1 VEELGFRAI
10 LLRITARV
18 FGPVPGLLISAVLFA
33 LAHAG
38 YMSAFRAAL
47 LFINGG
53 LLLGVLYL
61 LSGSLWVSI
70 GAHLVYYFTEWS
82 FMGVGDT
89 DGYLVLTPSL
99 RYPAWLTGGTIGPDG
114 SIVSAIIA
122 MTLISLALF
131 VARIRSE
138 RSMLKSVRLA

>member
-1 VEELGFRAI
+1 MEELGFRAI

-70 GAHLVYYFTEWS
+70 ALIWY
-82 FMGVGDT
+82 
-89 DGYLVLTPSL
+89 
-99 RYPAWLTGGTIGPDG
+99 
-114 SIVSAIIA
+114 
-122 MTLISLALF
+122 MTLPNGRLWA
-131 VARIRSE
+131 SE
-138 RSMLKSVRLA
+138 ILTAIWC